1 MSTSLSQF
9 AAQVALLAKQGDCQ
23 VLCPSLQIRF
33 EDFETLFAGVEV
45 THSATPTGDHY
56 SARLPGGTE
65 VHCFRSAAPV
75 LAPRK
80 VTL

>member
-1 MSTSLSQF
+1 MSLSQF
-9 AAQVALLAKQGDCQ
+9 ASDLSQFSERSDIQ
-23 VLCPSLQIRF
+23 VLCPRVQIRF

-45 THSATPTGDHY
+45 THSTTPTGDHY
-56 SARLPGGTE
+56 STRLPGGTE